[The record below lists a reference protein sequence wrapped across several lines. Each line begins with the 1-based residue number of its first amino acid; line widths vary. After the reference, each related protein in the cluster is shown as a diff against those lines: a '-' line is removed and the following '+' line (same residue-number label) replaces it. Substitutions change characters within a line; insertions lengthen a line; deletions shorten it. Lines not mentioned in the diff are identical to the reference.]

1 MLGAT
6 SRKTVWGV
14 QPKREN
20 GAAPLAYL
28 QRLLATR
35 RQFRRLE
42 TKEQTMKSFGTVN
55 SIDLEHGR
63 GSIKPETGGE
73 NLPFERSA
81 FAFDIKVNPPKT
93 GQRLSYEVG
102 TKDSKPV
109 ALNLQTI

>member
-1 MLGAT
+1 
-6 SRKTVWGV
+6 
-14 QPKREN
+14 
-20 GAAPLAYL
+20 
-28 QRLLATR
+28 
-35 RQFRRLE
+35 
-42 TKEQTMKSFGTVN
+42 MKSFGTVN
-55 SIDLEHGR
+55 SIDPEHGR

-81 FAFDIKVNPPKT
+81 FAFDIKANPPTT